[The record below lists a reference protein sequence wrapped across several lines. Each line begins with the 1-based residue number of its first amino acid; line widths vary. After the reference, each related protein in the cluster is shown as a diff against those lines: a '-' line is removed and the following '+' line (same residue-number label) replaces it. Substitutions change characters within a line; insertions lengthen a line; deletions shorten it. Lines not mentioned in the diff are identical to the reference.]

1 MSFMFAPRDANL
13 GDVQR
18 ILYIHVPI
26 AILALSGFALVMV
39 GSLTYLVRRQPR
51 WDAFAHASAQVGLLF
66 ASITLI
72 TGAIWAKPVWG
83 VWWTWDP
90 KLTTTLILW
99 LMYVAYLMLRAY
111 APGDKGAR
119 FAAVLGIMGFIDTPI
134 IYFSALWWRTVHPPA
149 VIGPLAEP
157 GSMDSS
163 MRLTLIVAMLAFTL
177 LFSYMVAWR
186 FRVRRAE
193 DQLEGLWREST
204 P

>member
-1 MSFMFAPRDANL
+1 MPYAHMTILNNCINAVGMGFRHIPRHTMLTVTSSVMLVAIYMSFIYAPRDANL

-99 LMYVAYLMLRAY
+99 LIYVAYLMLRAY

-119 FAAVLGIMGFIDTPI
+119 FAAVLGIMGFVDTPI
-134 IYFSALWWRTVHPPA
+134 IY
-149 VIGPLAEP
+149 LAKFFLPNNSNE
-157 GSMDSS
+157 
-163 MRLTLIVAMLAFTL
+163 
-177 LFSYMVAWR
+177 
-186 FRVRRAE
+186 
-193 DQLEGLWREST
+193 
-204 P
+204 